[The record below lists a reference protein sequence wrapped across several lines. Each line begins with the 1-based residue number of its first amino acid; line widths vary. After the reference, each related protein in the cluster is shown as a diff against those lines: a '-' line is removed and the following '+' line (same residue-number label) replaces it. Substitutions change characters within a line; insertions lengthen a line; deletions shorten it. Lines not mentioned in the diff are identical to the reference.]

1 MDLKNEW
8 MKKMWCAYALEYD
21 SAIYKKGIFFIY
33 NSVDEPGWC
42 YTKWNKPAVEGQV
55 ELDLIHTRNLT

>member
-21 SAIYKKGIFFIY
+21 SATLQEGYFFIC
-33 NSVDEPGWC
+33 NSVDEPG
-42 YTKWNKPAVEGQV
+42 
-55 ELDLIHTRNLT
+55 